1 MHTVK
6 ISLCADFHTKLIC
19 ERLLFPLFHVRTLWA
34 SAELLLKTLRLSSYC
49 SIHSSCLSVLLSSIL
64 CTFPSVKLYS
74 NKEQRHAG
82 WACSSFS
89 YSIQFPVGFAGRWW
103 DGTCRQLWC
112 LFSEPFLK
120 RTFLF
125 ENLLKMVLHFI
136 ILELFLFS
144 YFNVCIC
151 FPFDAFRNVIHCLGC
166 LYMCNVFYHEPDF
179 LPFSLHIQL
188 FLIL

>member
-1 MHTVK
+1 MLL
-6 ISLCADFHTKLIC
+6 IS
-19 ERLLFPLFHVRTLWA
+19 HVRTF
-34 SAELLLKTLRLSSYC
+34 
-49 SIHSSCLSVLLSSIL
+49 CL
-64 CTFPSVKLYS
+64 
-74 NKEQRHAG
+74 
-82 WACSSFS
+82 
-89 YSIQFPVGFAGRWW
+89 IQGHE
-103 DGTCRQLWC
+103 DGL
-112 LFSEPFLK
+112 LFSPKSFI
-120 RTFLF
+120 
-125 ENLLKMVLHFI
+125 VLHFI